1 MTQKDTHKGADT
13 NGVSAT
19 ILSGQANRP
28 ALAQISAVQRFRV
41 GEFTVTSLS
50 DGYLE
55 LVAGLFPSMSEESF
69 NEALENAFLQPG
81 AYKAALNAFVIDNGQ
96 DIHLIDAG
104 GGPMAPTVGR
114 IEDSL
119 QAAGYQVDQV
129 KTLIMTHLH
138 PDHIGGALHEDRPRF
153 PNAEMVVHAADYGFW
168 TNEEIKAQVPDDVKI
183 FFDMAVGGVSAYT
196 DRLRQFDRETE
207 VVPGLTAVPLPGH
220 TPGHTGYMLSSGN
233 DTLMIWGD
241 IVHAPPLQFANP
253 AASIAFDVDADAAAA
268 TRAKVFD
275 RVSTDRLMVAG
286 AHLTFPGVGYVV
298 KSGTGYE
305 FKPAAWQYLE

>member
-1 MTQKDTHKGADT
+1 M
-13 NGVSAT
+13 
-19 ILSGQANRP
+19 
-28 ALAQISAVQRFRV
+28 AQISAVQRFRV

-55 LVAGLFPSMSEESF
+55 LVAGLFPSMTEESF
-69 NEALENAFLQPG
+69 NQVLENAFLQPG
-81 AYKAALNAFVIDNGQ
+81 AYKAALNAFVIDNGK

-138 PDHIGGALHEDRPRF
+138 PDHIGGALHGEAPRF

-183 FFDMAVGGVSAYT
+183 FFDMAVGGVSAYN

-253 AASIAFDVDADAAAA
+253 EASIAFDVDADAAAA
-268 TRAKVFD
+268 TRVKVFD